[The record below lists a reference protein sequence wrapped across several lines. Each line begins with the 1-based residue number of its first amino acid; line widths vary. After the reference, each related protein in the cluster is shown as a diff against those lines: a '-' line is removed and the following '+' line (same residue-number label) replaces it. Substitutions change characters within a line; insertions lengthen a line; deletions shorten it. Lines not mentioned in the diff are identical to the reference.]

1 MVKTARESS
10 VRSRI
15 LFVKHHGALGSFV
28 RVHVHSKYRDQ
39 IEEMKDFC
47 DGFDQVEVAMLKEEG
62 AKFCETPI
70 DREGDI
76 LVVSTKNAV
85 IGSNARSMISE
96 RLRAIACDLMVAS
109 QSSRFRY

>member
-1 MVKTARESS
+1 M
-10 VRSRI
+10 
-15 LFVKHHGALGSFV
+15 

-62 AKFCETPI
+62 ATKFCETPI
-70 DREGDI
+70 DDAEGDI

-85 IGSNARSMISE
+85 IGSKRE
-96 RLRAIACDLMVAS
+96 EHDLGAL
-109 QSSRFRY
+109 